1 MNHNPGPG
9 WQRSEH
15 VATQVVALVMVTR
28 VQELVFM
35 EFVFSELMFALAVL
49 VGPGHRHDPG
59 REHEQEPECEAA
71 EPAAKRHL
79 LPGHKA

>member
-35 EFVFSELMFALAVL
+35 EFVFALAVL

-71 EPAAKRHL
+71 EPAAKKDIFCQGTRL
-79 LPGHKA
+79 KI